1 MLPAIILR
9 MLTHNPQVRRIV
21 RLALDEDIGTGDVT
35 TATVVPPEAVVRA
48 EVIAK
53 EDGVLAGLPVAQVVL
68 EEVDP
73 AIRSEVLVAEGAR
86 VRPGMVVM
94 RVLGPAASV
103 LVAERT
109 LLNFVMRLSGVATAT
124 RRFVDALGDSRTVVL
139 DTRKTTPG
147 LRVLEK
153 YAVRI
158 GGGRNH
164 RMSLDGGVLIKNNH
178 IAIRRG
184 DLAGTIRAARAAA
197 PSLCGIEAEVRT
209 VAEAR
214 QAVEAGADVLL
225 LDHMNASQVAEVR
238 SLAGDRV
245 LLEVSGNMTIDR
257 APEIAALG
265 VDFVSSGALTHHASW
280 LDFAMY
286 LHPEAPTDGRD

>member
-1 MLPAIILR
+1 
-9 MLTHNPQVRRIV
+9 MLTRNPQVRRIV
-21 RLALDEDIGTGDVT
+21 RLALDEDVGTGDVT
-35 TATVVPPEAVVRA
+35 TATVVPAGARVVG
-48 EVIAK
+48 EVVAK

-68 EEVDP
+68 DEVDP
-73 AIRSEVLVAEGAR
+73 AIACEVLVPDGTRVHPGMKVLR
-86 VRPGMVVM
+86 VR
-94 RVLGPAASV
+94 GPASSV

-124 RRFVDALGDSRTVVL
+124 RRFVDAMAGSGTIVL

-153 YAVRI
+153 YAVRV

-164 RMSLDGGVLIKNNH
+164 RMALDGGVLIKNNH

-209 VAEAR
+209 VEEAR

-225 LDHMNASQVAEVR
+225 LDHMDAAQVAEVR
-238 SLAGDRV
+238 SLAGGRAR
-245 LLEVSGNMTIDR
+245 LEVSGNMTVDR

-265 VDFVSSGALTHHASW
+265 VDFVSAGALTHHAAW

-286 LHPEAPTDGRD
+286 LRPEADSDGRA